1 MHRGIFHMVH
11 FTISNYPRI
20 FYVRSYVITTV
31 PNCTMCCVLPSSGS
45 RLLLIFIYEPNP
57 AKYVLALMK
66 NYVLPGNI
74 THSTYTTN

>member
-1 MHRGIFHMVH
+1 MWDHTLLQQYLLVL
-11 FTISNYPRI
+11 
-20 FYVRSYVITTV
+20 
-31 PNCTMCCVLPSSGS
+31 CVLPSSGS
-45 RLLLIFIYEPNP
+45 RLLLIFIYVPNP

>member
-1 MHRGIFHMVH
+1 M
-11 FTISNYPRI
+11 
-20 FYVRSYVITTV
+20 RSYVITTV

-74 THSTYTTN
+74 THT

>member
-1 MHRGIFHMVH
+1 MWDHTLLQQYLLILC
-11 FTISNYPRI
+11 
-20 FYVRSYVITTV
+20 V
-31 PNCTMCCVLPSSGS
+31 PPSSGS

-74 THSTYTTN
+74 THT